1 MNKINQNIN
10 SCARVAF
17 IFNFS
22 LLAFSWTSKLI
33 RTKQELEKTAD
44 ISRPHHWFPA
54 KWRLRNEN
62 RDFILMT
69 CHYLPR
75 TETSF
80 SRWKCER
87 KGRREGDNRRPFPSS
102 LAVHHHVARVSRSP
116 LRREKRSAWGG
127 SWFTISIWVVPT
139 IGWSKFPSRM
149 TNQNTDWTSF
159 GGVTSGDV
167 GKCRM
172 LSKATDVINWGGAW
186 WDWVELHYGIVL
198 GDKSVPEQKHMT
210 NFMKRAFLLSTTFFS
225 NILIL
230 VMSLD

>member
-1 MNKINQNIN
+1 MTSEKREQ
-10 SCARVAF
+10 RF
-17 IFNFS
+17 HTDDLS
-22 LLAFSWTSKLI
+22 LPASYRDVFLSMKMWT
-33 RTKQELEKTAD
+33 Q
-44 ISRPHHWFPA
+44 
-54 KWRLRNEN
+54 
-62 RDFILMT
+62 
-69 CHYLPR
+69 
-75 TETSF
+75 
-80 SRWKCER
+80 R
-87 KGRREGDNRRPFPSS
+87 KAGRRQPATLPIVSCGSS
-102 LAVHHHVARVSRSP
+102 PVTRVSRSP

-167 GKCRM
+167 EKCRM

>member
-62 RDFILMT
+62 RDFIVMT

-102 LAVHHHVARVSRSP
+102 LAVHHQSLAFRARLYDAKNEAPEEEVGSLSRS
-116 LRREKRSAWGG
+116 
-127 SWFTISIWVVPT
+127 
-139 IGWSKFPSRM
+139 
-149 TNQNTDWTSF
+149 
-159 GGVTSGDV
+159 
-167 GKCRM
+167 GKCLR
-172 LSKATDVINWGGAW
+172 LAEVNFHRAW
-186 WDWVELHYGIVL
+186 PIRTLIGLHLAG
-198 GDKSVPEQKHMT
+198 
-210 NFMKRAFLLSTTFFS
+210 
-225 NILIL
+225 
-230 VMSLD
+230 